1 MNCVLCMKK
10 ILNEEYKMKK
20 NKTNQY
26 KIDPKKFYDRLSKGW
41 SIKTALGLDPAPDT
55 TKYIGTSI
63 VVQGVEYKSIQA
75 AAAALG
81 ISSEPFRL
89 RLKSGM
95 SPDEAYASAKKK

>member
-1 MNCVLCMKK
+1 MK
-10 ILNEEYKMKK
+10 E
-20 NKTNQY
+20 
-26 KIDPKKFYDRLSKGW
+26 
-41 SIKTALGLDPAPDT
+41 ALGIDSAPET

-75 AAAALG
+75 AASALG

-95 SPDEAYASAKKK
+95 NPDEAYARARKK